1 MIVNGEK
8 MSFEYDMT
16 VEELLNKLKL
26 NSSKVVVEVDMDI
39 IPKQQ
44 YSIKKMSS
52 NSKVEIIQFVG
63 GG

>member
-8 MSFEYDMT
+8 MSFEDDMT
-16 VEELLNKLKL
+16 VEELLNKLEL

-39 IPKQQ
+39 ISKQQ
-44 YSIKKMSS
+44 YSIKKVNF